1 MQKSAGFYILI
12 PYHMP
17 KISVIIPTLNEAKS
31 LPFTLESIK
40 AQEFKDIE
48 IIISD
53 AGSIDGTQE
62 IAEKYGA
69 KVVKGGMPAV
79 GRNAGAKAAAGEWLL
94 FLDADVYLSDKF
106 LTFLIEEAEEEKA
119 SIASCAVIP
128 LSDKIID
135 QIMHGVANAYI
146 NLTQYFYP
154 HAPGF
159 CILVKKSLHE
169 KINGFD
175 ESLKLAEDHE
185 YVKRAKEFGEYKILK
200 KPKIYVSVR
209 RMESDGRFNV
219 AAKYVACEVYRAIL
233 GEIRTDLFKYKFG
246 HHYDKIKDKIKNGF

>member
-1 MQKSAGFYILI
+1 
-12 PYHMP
+12 MP
-17 KISVIIPTLNEAKS
+17 KISVIIPALNEEKS

-40 AQEFKDIE
+40 EQDFKDFE
-48 IIISD
+48 IIIAD
-53 AGSIDGTQE
+53 AGSTDDTIA
-62 IAEKYGA
+62 IAEKYGC

-79 GRNAGAKAAAGEWLL
+79 GRNAGAKVANGEWLL

-106 LTFLIEEAEEEKA
+106 MSFLIEEADETSA
-119 SIASCAVIP
+119 DIASCAVIP

-135 QIMHGVANAYI
+135 QIMHATANAYI

-159 CILVKKSLHE
+159 CIFVKRSLHE
-169 KINGFD
+169 KIGGFD

-185 YVKRAKEFGEYKILK
+185 YVKRAKEFGAYHILK

-219 AAKYVACEVYRAIL
+219 AAKYVACEVYRALL

-246 HHYDKIKDKIKNGF
+246 HHYDKIKNKIKSGL